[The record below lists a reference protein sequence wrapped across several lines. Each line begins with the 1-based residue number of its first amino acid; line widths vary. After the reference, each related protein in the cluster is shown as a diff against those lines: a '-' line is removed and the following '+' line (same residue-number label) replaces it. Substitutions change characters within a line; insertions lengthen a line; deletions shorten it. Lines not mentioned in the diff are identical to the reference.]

1 RDHAPA
7 TRARGPPS
15 VTRIPVEG
23 RARVAWARFP
33 ALRSPGIVCGD
44 GRNARR
50 TGGVRPGTPG
60 SGTRGPVR
68 PVREPG
74 EGPELRAG
82 RAPARRARPRAV
94 RGLSGARS
102 DAAPPRAARVEVR
115 LGPARPARAPDRGG
129 RVRLPGLARGRAPG
143 RDHRPRAA
151 HPRPAPVRGR
161 DQPDVARLLPE
172 SAPRQLARRRAV
184 ALPRAQHALL

>member
-1 RDHAPA
+1 GLLGRVLGEAGIAHEALRERAHPAELGQDAFAVERGLRRDHAPA

-82 RAPARRARPRAV
+82 RAPAGRARPRAV
-94 RGLSGARS
+94 RGL
-102 DAAPPRAARVEVR
+102 
-115 LGPARPARAPDRGG
+115 
-129 RVRLPGLARGRAPG
+129 
-143 RDHRPRAA
+143 
-151 HPRPAPVRGR
+151 
-161 DQPDVARLLPE
+161 
-172 SAPRQLARRRAV
+172 
-184 ALPRAQHALL
+184 